1 MNFRRNGHRKNRR
14 LRSADPYTNVHVALR
29 GTSSTCG
36 ATKENGAGSDAGTRK
51 KLLRTNF
58 EITPVQ
64 LFTDNRLKRNI
75 VVRYSLSA

>member
-14 LRSADPYTNVHVALR
+14 LRSAHPYTNVHVALR

-36 ATKENGAGSDAGTRK
+36 ATKENGAGSDAGTRN
-51 KLLRTNF
+51 KLLF
-58 EITPVQ
+58 PDI
-64 LFTDNRLKRNI
+64 RLKRNI